1 MQISADFDVRG
12 LTGKTARE
20 EKRLAFN
27 VAAALNNTA
36 KTAQANIR
44 AHMVAIFTLRSGG
57 SSGRQFLLDRVKLNF
72 ASAKKGLAFAEVY
85 VDQKKDRLLLAGFE
99 DGALRGG
106 FVGKSVAEPNPS
118 VARIGGSVAGKVDPK
133 LVFQRLNLK
142 PSLVKHGTEIQWKG
156 NQRTFELR
164 TAAFPLGAV
173 FQRVGPGPDDIRV
186 VYAFRAPFHLKR
198 ELEFV
203 EIAAATMKE
212 RFAIEWAIINARN
225 PSK

>member
-1 MQISADFDVRG
+1 MQIAADFDIRG
-12 LTGKTARE
+12 LTGKSARE
-20 EKRLAFN
+20 EKRLAYN
-27 VAAALNNTA
+27 VAQALNNTA

-44 AHMVAIFTLRSGG
+44 AHMLKTFTLRSANGQ
-57 SSGRQFLLDRVKLNF
+57 GRQWLLDRVKLNF

-85 VDQKKDRLLLAGFE
+85 VDQSKSRLLLAGFE

-118 VARIGGSVAGKVDPK
+118 VARVGGSVAGKVDPK
-133 LVFQRLNLK
+133 FVFQKLNLK
-142 PSLVKHGTEIQWKG
+142 PPITRNDKLQWKG
-156 NQRTFELR
+156 KQRTFEVR
-164 TAAFPLGAV
+164 TSVFPLGAV
-173 FQRVGPGPDDIRV
+173 FQRFGPGRDDIRV
-186 VYAFRAPFHLKR
+186 VYSFRAPFHLKR
-198 ELEFV
+198 ELQFV